1 MAMMVDILLEEDG
14 NSFSSSPEP
23 QTEDVLLTE
32 QARQMF
38 LLCDHNGKGFVVK
51 MDLARIDGM
60 IPNISQQQLE
70 LFFDNA
76 DIFKT
81 NYITENQFIQNIK
94 PMLLRNAFSSAHLA
108 KTKEAEE
115 GLYFIRNDG
124 VLEENSEKIIREN
137 EQKINK
143 KGVSENAS
151 NSTVVLKKSISAG
164 ILTEVDNESQKKE
177 ISEINEKQQQQYSG
191 YDGYKYRHSQQN
203 HQSIQRQQIY
213 NDSIESQNDELKRN
227 SNGTVLHV
235 IDSVVEYPFTV
246 DNTDSLAL
254 QDSPQQSVLNLNDL
268 RKRSRKTINQLNSHK
283 YICFSEVKSLPKSR
297 SLADELL
304 EHGTINKEEPSS
316 VVRSDFLSDRIF
328 KVVFVGDSAVGKTCF
343 LHRFCHNRFRFL
355 FDATIG
361 VDFTVKRIHLYNRVV
376 TVQLW
381 DTAGQERFRSITKQY
396 YRKAD
401 GVILMYDVTSE
412 QSFLNVRNWIT
423 SVKAG
428 VDERCVMCL
437 VGNKV
442 DLFANDQAR
451 ILTYKHGKKLAQE
464 FGMLFFETSAFNG
477 FGISDCMKAVAGK
490 LQERE
495 DEQLQNVLKLGMNLE
510 RKRKSCRC
518 TQ

>member
-143 KGVSENAS
+143 KG
-151 NSTVVLKKSISAG
+151 
-164 ILTEVDNESQKKE
+164 E

-268 RKRSRKTINQLNSHK
+268 RKQSRKTINQLNSHK

-328 KVVFVGDSAVGKTCF
+328 KVVFVGDSAIS
-343 LHRFCHNRFRFL
+343 

-495 DEQLQNVLKLGMNLE
+495 DEQLQNVLKLDMNLE
-510 RKRKSCRC
+510 KAEKLSLYSVKIN
-518 TQ
+518 TNYSILINE